1 MDLESQNLF
10 QNKEEQELEKRL
22 EKSIKIQE
30 RINALLKKR
39 IIKQ

>member
-1 MDLESQNLF
+1 MDLDSQILA
-10 QNKEEQELEKRL
+10 QDKDEQELEKRL